1 MWTDLGWAIGI
12 SAQRWYGSAWIHPKW
27 VVSFFVTVAAACNC
41 RLAHV
46 QSSSSKQA
54 PGPYLLDPEQSG
66 QSVYSSAQAGN
77 KIVALPTKTNEA
89 NGASL
94 VLRPNATCVSV
105 IGYAVLDLV
114 MTSREPSLKASFKRE
129 YFLLHCAADDM
140 LAMACLWW
148 KYYVRRDAQ
157 DAGERRKENLETE
170 VCCLLGS
177 SSAVLGRWPRNSSG
191 RLSRT

>member
-1 MWTDLGWAIGI
+1 MVHHL
-12 SAQRWYGSAWIHPKW
+12 
-27 VVSFFVTVAAACNC
+27 NC
-41 RLAHV
+41 VPTQLAF
-46 QSSSSKQA
+46 
-54 PGPYLLDPEQSG
+54 L
-66 QSVYSSAQAGN
+66 
-77 KIVALPTKTNEA
+77 
-89 NGASL
+89 
-94 VLRPNATCVSV
+94 

-129 YFLLHCAADDM
+129 YFLLHCAADDI

-148 KYYVRRDAQ
+148 KYYVYRDAQ